1 LRALG
6 AHLGG
11 GGGGMSIGG
20 GTSTSGSTLACAPSV
35 APTSAGGSS
44 GGVSPD
50 MYYPPAL
57 GRPYTGAVIG
67 LGWMGML
74 CECARGRVHGTATS
88 ARQQLLGCADVGT
101 NPNTLSLV
109 AACR

>member
-6 AHLGG
+6 AHL

-35 APTSAGGSS
+35 LAPTSAGGSS
-44 GGVSPD
+44 GAVSPER
-50 MYYPPAL
+50 YYPPAL

-74 CECARGRVHGTATS
+74 CECARGRVRGTATS
-88 ARQQLLGCADVGT
+88 ATC
-101 NPNTLSLV
+101 
-109 AACR
+109 